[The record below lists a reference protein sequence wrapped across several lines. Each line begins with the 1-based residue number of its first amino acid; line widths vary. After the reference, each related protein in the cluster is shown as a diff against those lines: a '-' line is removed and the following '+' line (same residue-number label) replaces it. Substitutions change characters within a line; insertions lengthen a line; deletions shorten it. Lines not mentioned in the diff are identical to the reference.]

1 MFEFSSLT
9 GAAPPIPDNLS
20 LPQFLLQYKHFIR
33 PNRPHNIPWFVN
45 GVNSQK
51 IYEEEIIHRTAC
63 LASGLTTVFKLSES
77 NYPIC
82 IWAIHRLMGIVS
94 LANPSFTQ
102 SELVYQLN
110 QTRPTLIILHSQTVN
125 VARAAA
131 QEMGLCL
138 DRLVILDQAQS
149 MQSMVS
155 VEDLIK
161 LGLACPLFQGRA
173 LRIGEGRERIAF
185 LSPSSGT
192 TGVPKIVAISHFAV
206 IANCLQIA
214 AHNKVG
220 QNYTS
225 WNQQRYRPGDVCIA
239 VLPFYHIY
247 GLDVVLNLILFCGMT
262 LVIVPKFQLVP
273 FLESVRQYSV
283 THLMLVPPQV
293 LLLCKELVVKDYDLS
308 QIRMVLCAGSSLT
321 AELADQLYQLLP
333 SAQIGQAYGSTE
345 ATGVVSIWPVNQL
358 HGISGGELIPGT
370 AARLLKSNGSW
381 AGYNEPGELHV
392 KTPSAALGYYGNKE
406 ATAETFVDGWIHTGD
421 LVQLDENHEVIYIER
436 LKEIIKVRGFQVAP
450 AELEGCILDH
460 PWVADVGVVGIP
472 NEYSGEVLLAFV
484 VPAPGIV
491 EQVGIKELKMAV
503 IKHIAINKAPFKHLS
518 AVELTDDIPKNSS
531 GKLLRRLLRTKV
543 PSLTTKL

>member
-20 LPQFLLQYKHFIR
+20 LPQFLLQYKHSIR

-45 GVNSQK
+45 GINSRK

-82 IWAIHRLMGIVS
+82 IWAVHQLMGIVS

-161 LGLACPLFQGRA
+161 LGLVCPLFQGRA
-173 LRIGEGRERIAF
+173 LQIGEGRERIAF

-247 GLDVVLNLILFCGMT
+247 GLGVVLNLILFCGMT
-262 LVIVPKFQLVP
+262 LVIVPKFQLIP
-273 FLESVRQYSV
+273 FLESIRQYSV

-293 LLLCKELVVKDYDLS
+293 LLLCKEPVIKDYDLS

-345 ATGVVSIWPVNQL
+345 ATGVVSIWPVNQF

-370 AARLLKSNGSW
+370 AARLLKSDGSW

-406 ATAETFVDGWIHTGD
+406 VTVETFVDGWIHTGD

-436 LKEIIKVRGFQVAP
+436 LKEIMKVRGFQVAP

-472 NEYSGEVLLAFV
+472 DKYSGEVPLAFV

-491 EQVGIKELKMAV
+491 EQVGIKKLKMAV
-503 IKHIAINKAPFKHLS
+503 IKHVAVNKAPFKCLS

-531 GKLLRRLLRTKV
+531 GKLLRRLLRTMV
-543 PSLTTKL
+543 PSLATKL